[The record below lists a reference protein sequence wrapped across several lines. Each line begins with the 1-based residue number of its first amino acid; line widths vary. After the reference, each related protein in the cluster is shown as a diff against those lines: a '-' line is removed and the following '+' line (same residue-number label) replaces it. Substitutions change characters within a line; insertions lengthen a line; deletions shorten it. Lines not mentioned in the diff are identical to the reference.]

1 MGIKTAAT
9 EQNDRMDGAF
19 EPRLEDYRLL
29 TGAGNFQDDEATAG
43 AVWGV
48 FVRSP
53 HAFADIRGIDTASA
67 QAAPGVLAV
76 LTAAALDATGIGSVR
91 SGPGAGQP
99 RHGVA
104 APALARPLLRAP
116 CWRSRRARRRRERG

>member
-43 AVWGV
+43 AAWGV

-53 HAFADIRGIDTASA
+53 HGFAPTFVAST
-67 QAAPGVLAV
+67 L
-76 LTAAALDATGIGSVR
+76 
-91 SGPGAGQP
+91 
-99 RHGVA
+99 
-104 APALARPLLRAP
+104 RPP
-116 CWRSRRARRRRERG
+116 RRRRGYSRC